1 MKRDVQR
8 KGNIAQ
14 APARLS
20 VGTSKVKKGPT
31 KQKGSAPKEAS
42 DVLSRQLS
50 ESKLPIGTRKDVT
63 TLQLKSGELDP
74 LTKIKLQLFPVDEV
88 TRIRLIKDGLNPFL
102 ELTLKARKK
111 ISSVIKHIHTKWG
124 ASSIA
129 TGEPMLLPYDAHLRY
144 PTMSRRWTSKD
155 TVISAGDVYTA
166 VGSPA
171 IFRLSYGWFSDHEP
185 ERVSSAAGLHNCIKS
200 ESTQKQIETTEERNG
215 LDATTKATDTQ
226 VNKSR
231 SHEWAVTPQEDGNT
245 NLSRGRLLSGP
256 SELVR
261 ISNNELI
268 SSDISIGGLLS
279 EASLQGKLH
288 NNGDMVTNGR
298 IMGHQE
304 TPIRWDDSLTA
315 LSIGG
320 LLSEVSMQAK
330 FNKSGPKSS
339 ERDVMGHPS
348 TLNSDSFD
356 AMIASQ
362 LKSNPHVSKPSSLE
376 CRSSILDAEETCH
389 AFALKKF
396 ASSNKSVRV
405 TAIANQDLSSDSFR
419 FPALREIDKQ
429 AVLAEDTSGQEPKM
443 ELFPRP
449 QQFGEDNRSLGL
461 RGITWN
467 ESLGPFDLGNS
478 MAWMVSDVGNI

>member
-1 MKRDVQR
+1 MKRDVHR
-8 KGNIAQ
+8 KGNIA
-14 APARLS
+14 ARLA
-20 VGTSKVKKGPT
+20 VGTSKVKKGTT
-31 KQKGSAPKEAS
+31 KQKGPAPKEAS

-50 ESKLPIGTRKDVT
+50 ESKLPRKDVT
-63 TLQLKSGELDP
+63 TLQLKSGEVDP

-129 TGEPMLLPYDAHLRY
+129 TGEPMLLPYDACLRY
-144 PTMSRRWTSKD
+144 PTMNRRWTSKD

-200 ESTQKQIETTEERNG
+200 ESTQKQIETTEERNC

-226 VNKSR
+226 VNMSR
-231 SHEWAVTPQEDGNT
+231 SHEWSVTPQEDGST

-298 IMGHQE
+298 MMGHQE

-330 FNKSGPKSS
+330 INKSGPKSS

-356 AMIASQ
+356 AMISSQ
-362 LKSNPHVSKPSSLE
+362 LKSNPHVSKPSSHE

-396 ASSNKSVRV
+396 VSSNKSVRV

-449 QQFGEDNRSLGL
+449 QQFGEDSRSLGL

>member
-1 MKRDVQR
+1 MKPHVQR
-8 KGNIAQ
+8 KRNIAHPP
-14 APARLS
+14 PASR
-20 VGTSKVKKGPT
+20 TT
-31 KQKGSAPKEAS
+31 KQKPSS
-42 DVLSRQLS
+42 DLLGRRLL
-50 ESKLPIGTRKDVT
+50 ESKLPLGTSKQVT
-63 TLQLKSGELDP
+63 ALQLKSGQVDP
-74 LTKIKLQLFPVDEV
+74 LTKIKLQLFPVDEI
-88 TRIRLIKDGLNPFL
+88 TRIRLTKDGLNPFL

-144 PTMSRRWTSKD
+144 STMTRRWTSKD

-171 IFRLSYGWFSDHEP
+171 IFRLSYGWFSNHEP
-185 ERVSSAAGLHNCIKS
+185 ERVSSAAGLHNFIKY
-200 ESTQKQIETTEERNG
+200 ESAQKQIETIEERNC
-215 LDATTKATDTQ
+215 LDAKSKATVTTHVDTQ
-226 VNKSR
+226 VNMSR
-231 SHEWAVTPQEDGNT
+231 SHEWSVTPRGDDIT
-245 NLSRGRLLSGP
+245 NLSRGLLLSEP
-256 SELVR
+256 SEPVR

-268 SSDISIGGLLS
+268 SSQPFSLSTDISIGGLLS

-298 IMGHQE
+298 IIGHQE

-330 FNKSGPKSS
+330 INKSGPKSS
-339 ERDVMGHPS
+339 ERDVTGHPS

-356 AMIASQ
+356 AMISSQ
-362 LKSNPHVSKPSSLE
+362 LKNNPQVSKPSSLE

-405 TAIANQDLSSDSFR
+405 IAIANQDLSSDSFR
-419 FPALREIDKQ
+419 IPALREGD
-429 AVLAEDTSGQEPKM
+429 
-443 ELFPRP
+443 
-449 QQFGEDNRSLGL
+449 
-461 RGITWN
+461 
-467 ESLGPFDLGNS
+467 
-478 MAWMVSDVGNI
+478 